1 MQNSQLD
8 TLSGELTADGHRL
21 PVRIYFEDT
30 DFSGVVYHA
39 RYLHFFERGRSDFL
53 RLKGVH
59 HNELQE
65 GLYGEPLFFVV
76 KGMTLDFIKPARI
89 DDVVHV
95 TTKIESIKGVRVFM
109 KQVIEKE
116 NQLIATADV
125 SVVLINEKG
134 SPKRI
139 PEGLAQALT

>member
-1 MQNSQLD
+1 MPDPLLD
-8 TLSGELTADGHRL
+8 KLSGELTPEGHKL

-59 HNELQE
+59 HNKLQE
-65 GLYGEPLFFVV
+65 GVYGEPLFFVV
-76 KGMTLDFIKPARI
+76 KGMTLDFVQAARI

-95 TTKIESIKGVRVFM
+95 TTKIESIKGVRVLM
-109 KQVIEKE
+109 KQIIERE
-116 NQLIATADV
+116 NQLIATAEV
-125 SVVLINEKG
+125 SVVMINEKG
-134 SPKRI
+134 RPKRL
-139 PEGLAQALT
+139 PEALTQALT

>member
-1 MQNSQLD
+1 MQNPQLD
-8 TLSGELTADGHRL
+8 ALSGQLTPEGHTL

-76 KGMTLDFIKPARI
+76 KGMTLDFIKPAKI

-125 SVVLINEKG
+125 SVVLINETG
-134 SPKRI
+134 RPKRI
-139 PEGLAQALT
+139 PEALVDALT